1 MVSPMSCYMHCSSKM
16 WVCLNNIT
24 FCLCT
29 ISLSL
34 SHLFL
39 CPHILSI
46 LKLLLSVSRSFT
58 TPLFSRARPFISLFP
73 TKSFWNVFPS
83 LDSSLLDSPATMT
96 YFRPILCL
104 CFYRSLLPEKCW
116 VHCLMSSA
124 PCAWMPV
131 VCTHLCNANPLSG
144 CSRCCS
150 RQTTCQPCAVDAA
163 LTH

>member
-29 ISLSL
+29 ISFPFTFIFVLTR
-34 SHLFL
+34 
-39 CPHILSI
+39 SI
-46 LKLLLSVSRSFT
+46 HFKTPFVCFKVFHH
-58 TPLFSRARPFISLFP
+58 PLFSRARPFISLFP